1 MKRQKVF
8 EESVCL
14 KCPGLVPEWGVDTWL
29 GQGQGPHWIIHF
41 RLILLPGPSTTTQ
54 QYINSH
60 DFVLNYEWGLSPPQ
74 PRSKNDESIST
85 FSAELFSFLQ
95 LFVVFNISHSS
106 HEWALVSSENC
117 EPSSS
122 APRLTKL
129 LSNTRRIHKL
139 FLFSS
144 QTASDYSQSQSPLP
158 PWAHLAAV
166 NNRVPY
172 NNAVWKYRC
181 TIFGEGTM

>member
-1 MKRQKVF
+1 MNNEAAKGVWR
-8 EESVCL
+8 
-14 KCPGLVPEWGVDTWL
+14 KCVSKMPWSGPRVGCGYVARAGATLNYTFQANSAAGPE
-29 GQGQGPHWIIHF
+29 H
-41 RLILLPGPSTTTQ
+41 PSTTTQ

-60 DFVLNYEWGLSPPQ
+60 DFVLNYEWGFSPPQ
-74 PRSKNDESIST
+74 PRKKKWKYFNFQRRIVFLPST
-85 FSAELFSFLQ
+85 VCCFQHFTFLTW
-95 LFVVFNISHSS
+95 
-106 HEWALVSSENC
+106 EALVSSENC

-144 QTASDYSQSQSPLP
+144 QTASDYSQSQSLP

-166 NNRVPY
+166 NNRDPSF
-172 NNAVWKYRC
+172 W
-181 TIFGEGTM
+181 